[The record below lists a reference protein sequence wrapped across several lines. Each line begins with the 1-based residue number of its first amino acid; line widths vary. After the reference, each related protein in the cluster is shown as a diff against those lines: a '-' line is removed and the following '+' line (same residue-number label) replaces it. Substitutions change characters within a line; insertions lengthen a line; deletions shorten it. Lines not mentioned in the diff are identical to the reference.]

1 MEAAIGNK
9 LVDSYFRFMRN
20 WDNETKKNLIIKL
33 TQSIDTDDKMKR
45 DFSSC
50 FGAWE
55 DDRNADEIVEDL
67 KADRVNNREIED
79 FNGLLD

>member
-1 MEAAIGNK
+1 MHTTIGNK
-9 LVDSYFRFMRN
+9 IVDSYFKVMKN

-33 TQSIDTDDKMKR
+33 TQSIDTKDKKQR

-55 DDRNADEIVEDL
+55 DNRTADQINEDL
-67 KADRVNNREIED
+67 KADRVDNPEIEN
-79 FNGLLD
+79 F

>member
-1 MEAAIGNK
+1 MQTMIGNK
-9 LVDSYFRFMRN
+9 LVDIYFRFMKN

-33 TQSIDTDDKMKR
+33 TQSIDSENTKQR

-50 FGAWE
+50 FGVW
-55 DDRNADEIVEDL
+55 DDNRTAEEIIEDL

-79 FNGLLD
+79 F

>member
-1 MEAAIGNK
+1 MQTMIGNK
-9 LVDSYFRFMRN
+9 LVDIYFRFMKN

-33 TQSIDTDDKMKR
+33 TQSIDSENTKQR

-50 FGAWE
+50 FGAW
-55 DDRNADEIVEDL
+55 DDNRTAEEIIEDL

-79 FNGLLD
+79 F

>member
-1 MEAAIGNK
+1 MIGNK
-9 LVDSYFRFMRN
+9 LVDIYFRFMKN

-33 TQSIDTDDKMKR
+33 TQSIDSENTKQR

-50 FGAWE
+50 FGAW
-55 DDRNADEIVEDL
+55 DDNRTAEEIIEDL

-79 FNGLLD
+79 F

>member
-1 MEAAIGNK
+1 MQTAAGNK
-9 LVDSYFRFMRN
+9 IVDSYFKVMKN

-33 TQSIDTDDKMKR
+33 TQSIDTKDKKQR

-55 DDRNADEIVEDL
+55 DNRTADQIIEDL
-67 KADRVNNREIED
+67 KADRVDNPEIES
-79 FNGLLD
+79 F